1 MPLPDINL
9 DDRRF
14 EDLIADAKRRIPAYT
29 PEWTWTDLSESDPG
43 ITLVELFAW
52 LTEMILWRLNRVPE
66 KNYLKF
72 LELIGI
78 VPKLPTPAQ
87 AHLTFTLVKTQ
98 SPDPHG
104 YVVAQGTKVALAEQV
119 DGKPVIFE
127 TDDNLYVIDAELD
140 ALQSFD
146 GARFDI
152 LDEAHRVEGKYFY
165 PLSVQPQRGAAFY
178 LGFTKPFL
186 AGTPIALTIYAYTV
200 GLIEEGKGIEAFS
213 PPRDDPSVDDS
224 DANFTVN
231 DETALANTASPPVVG
246 VWEYWAGEA
255 TRWVRLDVKSD
266 TTASLTQSGTLIFNP
281 PVQDAMAAAK
291 MGLLRK
297 NEDPARYWLRFRID
311 QVLGRGYELV
321 PRLEQVLP
329 NTISA
334 TNATTFIDEL
344 LGASNARANQ
354 TFAIANAPVLPT
366 PFDLDVDEG
375 NGAVTWTRVR
385 DFAASGPG
393 DLHYV
398 VDFASG
404 RVLFGDG
411 EHGKIPARIF
421 DPDHPE
427 EDLANVRV
435 QRYRWGG
442 GARGNAGAHKITSL
456 QSSVPYVDGVDNA
469 RPAAGGQDEETLD
482 KVKKRAPDYLRTR
495 SRAVTA
501 SDFEFLAEQTP
512 GARIRRARTMP
523 LVHPELQP
531 RRPAGAGLPASTAP
545 MPGVVTVIVVPEALD
560 DDPKPIP
567 SEETLTRVGAW
578 LNQHRL
584 VTTELFVIA
593 PTYRKVEVIAN
604 VVVKDTASSG
614 DVQQTLERLL
624 SDYFHPLR
632 GGDGDGWEYGATIS
646 FAEIHRRIL
655 DIPGVK
661 SFDSQG
667 VTIFVDDVRIPS
679 CTDVPLNPGELT
691 YSGRHRV
698 IANYAGR

>member
-9 DDRRF
+9 DDRSF
-14 EDLIADAKRRIPAYT
+14 ERLVADAKRRIPAYT
-29 PEWTWTDLSESDPG
+29 PEWTDLSESDPG

-66 KNYLKF
+66 KNYFKF

-87 AHLTFTLVKTQ
+87 AHLTFALVKTQ
-98 SPDPHG
+98 AAAPRG
-104 YVVAQGTKVALAEQV
+104 YVVPQGTKVALAEQV
-119 DGKPVIFE
+119 DGKPVVFE
-127 TDDNLYVIDAELD
+127 TDDNLFAIDADLD

-152 LDEAHRVEGKYFY
+152 LDEAHRIDGKYFY
-165 PLSVQPQRGAAFY
+165 PLSAQPQRGAAFY
-178 LGFTKPFL
+178 IGFTKPFP
-186 AGTPIALTIYAYTV
+186 AGTPVALMIYTYAA
-200 GLIEEGKGIEAFS
+200 GLIAQGKGIEAFS
-213 PPRDDPSVDDS
+213 PPRDDPSVTDS
-224 DANFTVN
+224 DANFSVN
-231 DETALANTASPPVVG
+231 DATARADTAPPPVAG

-255 TRWVRLDVKSD
+255 TRWVRLDVRGD
-266 TTASLTQSGTLIFNP
+266 TSASLTQSGTLTFNP
-281 PVQDAMAAAK
+281 PAQGAMAAAK

-297 NEDPARYWLRFRID
+297 DEDPARYWLRFRID
-311 QVLGRGYELV
+311 QVLGRGYELA
-321 PRLEQVLP
+321 PRLEQVLT

-334 TNATTFIDEL
+334 TNATTVEDEL

-354 TFAIANAPVLPT
+354 IFALANAPVLPA
-366 PFDLDVDEG
+366 PFELDVDEG
-375 NGAVTWTRVR
+375 SGAVTWTRVR

-398 VDFASG
+398 VDFANG

-411 EHGKIPARIF
+411 EHGKIPARLA
-421 DPDHPE
+421 DPDRPE
-427 EDLANVRV
+427 DDLANVRAR
-435 QRYRWGG
+435 RYRWGG
-442 GARGNAGAHKITSL
+442 GARGNAGAHKINSL
-456 QSSVPYVDGVDNA
+456 QSSVPYVDSVDNA
-469 RPAAGGQDEETLD
+469 RPATGGQDEETLNQ
-482 KVKKRAPDYLRTR
+482 VKARAPDYLRTR

-512 GARIRRARTMP
+512 GVRIRRARAMP
-523 LVHPELQP
+523 LVHPELAP
-531 RRPAGAGLPASTAP
+531 RRPAGAGLQASTVA

-567 SEETLTRVGAW
+567 NEETLTRVGAW

-584 VTTELFVIA
+584 VTTELFVVA
-593 PTYRKVEVIAN
+593 PIYRKVEVTAN

-632 GGDGDGWEYGATIS
+632 GGDGEGWEFGSTIS
-646 FAEIHRRIL
+646 FAEIYRRIL

-661 SFDSQG
+661 SVDGQG
-667 VTIFVDDVRIPS
+667 LTIFVDDARVPG

-691 YSGRHRV
+691 YSGRHQV
-698 IANYAGR
+698 VAKYAGR